1 MPRGR
6 SPEEF
11 FEVFREVQTNKKKQ
25 DGEPEEPAQ
34 PERDARRDEAASPRP
49 ARDPGRSVLAG
60 PPLTVSRTTVAV
72 GAAALALVL
81 LATYLIGRQQG
92 WRAYIAAR
100 RQAAAKQ
107 EAEPTQK
114 AKGAPAAP
122 SRTEPEFVDG
132 KLFTLLVSG
141 KRAEHRKSVEQEVAY
156 LNDYAPFKALVIRA
170 YAYTDR
176 SGSHRVCATGL
187 GALTQ
192 AEREHVKQSVRRL
205 KSRRGQREY
214 SGADFYPP

>member
-11 FEVFREVQTNKKKQ
+11 FEVFREVQTSKKKQ
-25 DGEPEEPAQ
+25 DAEPEERAQ

-49 ARDPGRSVLAG
+49 ARGPGRSVLAG

-92 WRAYIAAR
+92 WRAYVAAR
-100 RQAAAKQ
+100 REAAAKQ

-122 SRTEPEFVDG
+122 SRAVPEFVDG
-132 KLFTLLVSG
+132 KLFTLLLSG
-141 KRAEHRKSVEQEVAY
+141 KRPEHRKSVEQEVAY
-156 LNDYAPFKALVIRA
+156 LNGYAPFKALVIRA

-214 SGADFYPP
+214 SGADFYSP

>member
-25 DGEPEEPAQ
+25 DAEPQERAQ

-49 ARDPGRSVLAG
+49 ARGPERSLLAG
-60 PPLTVSRTTVAV
+60 PPLSVSRTTAAV

-81 LATYLIGRQQG
+81 LAAYLIGRQQG
-92 WRAYIAAR
+92 WRAYVAAR

-107 EAEPTQK
+107 EAEPTPK

-122 SRTEPEFVDG
+122 SRVVPEFVDG
-132 KLFTLLVSG
+132 KLFTLLLSG
-141 KRAEHRKSVEQEVAY
+141 KRPEHRKSVEQEVAY
-156 LNDYAPFKALVIRA
+156 LNGYAPFKALVIRA

-192 AEREHVKQSVRRL
+192 AEREHVKQNVRRL